1 MKNKLDHIPEALKST
16 VDATAFISVLT
27 TWAIALTPL
36 LEFAVLVLAFVWGYF
51 RIKDLFLAMRLK
63 KLKIR
68 RHEDIKDK

>member
-1 MKNKLDHIPEALKST
+1 MKNKLDHVPEVLKST
-16 VDATAFISVLT
+16 ADVTAFVSVLT

-36 LEFAVLVLAFVWGYF
+36 LEFAVLILAFVWGYF
-51 RIKDLFLAMRLK
+51 RIKDLFLSMRLK